1 MYLSSTTSL
10 IAFIVGVL
18 SSIYLL
24 YNGRK
29 NNDVIFGIVTLGFS
43 FIQLFDLI
51 LRNNPTCN
59 TTNHIFSSLTVVV
72 LYLQAIV
79 SCMAYYKINTENNFF
94 NGDSI
99 NSYYIIFTIFT
110 GYLMFWLNKSNI
122 CSNVSEVS
130 NILKYGAYGKL
141 KENYLLLIMQI
152 FFIGLGAMIILAE
165 IYLKDYDNIINRKV
179 KFAYLPFVA
188 GVTFLYVMIKEV
200 DVLKNLDVSKELN
213 KITDNINERK
223 LPIDNPKESPI
234 NPIKLLDHS
243 ASFVSVASFLAT
255 FIGPIS
261 IMGI

>member
-1 MYLSSTTSL
+1 
-10 IAFIVGVL
+10 
-18 SSIYLL
+18 
-24 YNGRK
+24 
-29 NNDVIFGIVTLGFS
+29 
-43 FIQLFDLI
+43 
-51 LRNNPTCN
+51 
-59 TTNHIFSSLTVVV
+59 
-72 LYLQAIV
+72 
-79 SCMAYYKINTENNFF
+79 MAYYKINTENNFF

-152 FFIGLGAMIILAE
+152 FFIGLGAMILFTE
-165 IYLKDYDNIINRKV
+165 IYLKDYDNIINSKV

-200 DVLKNLDVSKELN
+200 DVLKNLDVSKEIS
-213 KITDNINERK
+213 KMTDNINDRK